1 MASRVGIGL
10 DIRDDQ
16 MRVVRLR
23 RTRRGLC
30 LERLASAPTPGGA
43 VRGGMLGEPRSLAD
57 SVRQML
63 RGNDIR
69 GARVVVGLSGRAAVS
84 RVIELPAVREDE
96 LRSVVAG
103 EMEHYRMIPAG
114 QSAFGYLRLG
124 QTDETQRQTRLL
136 LMAADRNVVDRYRE
150 MLRLA
155 GLHMLALEPSLVAS
169 CRAAYPSVKQ
179 GGVALI
185 AVGART
191 TELAI
196 FCNGELCYSRQMD
209 TGTLDILDGGA
220 SNTPGPQQI
229 AELDQDSPE
238 DDAELAPPASSTQAD
253 LGSLTYELGRSLDFY
268 HREMPRAA
276 RVERLVLC
284 GDVERLSGI
293 DAHLTDSLKLPVS
306 VCQPFEQMDCRAPD
320 VTPDHLARVGPSFAC
335 AVGLALQA
343 MGEAQ
348 DVSYLDLSDTGRE
361 SRLAKV
367 APKWLTGSLGV
378 SIILVIAALVTSLA
392 VGHVLGTRKRA
403 LAEAKVALDQVA
415 QEAQKQTRAARR
427 AQEAITLVE
436 LRGLPWSDILFQLS
450 EFIPPGVW
458 LTSLQAEGGNRLSL
472 DGMALSADSVADF
485 MEFLARAPL
494 FANPQRTRIQTAA
507 GRSRSLFRYQIKVT
521 VVQPATVAPRAPE
534 TTPEPVAGSAG
545 PGGA

>member
-16 MRVVRLR
+16 MRAVRLR
-23 RTRRGLC
+23 RTRRGLY
-30 LERLASAPTPGGA
+30 LERLGSAPTPSGA
-43 VRGGMLGEPRSLAD
+43 VRGGILGEPRLLAE

-63 RGNDIR
+63 RSNDI
-69 GARVVVGLSGRAAVS
+69 GGGRVVVGLSGRATVS
-84 RVIELPAVREDE
+84 RVIELPEVREQE
-96 LRSVVAG
+96 LRAVVAG

-114 QSAFGYLRLG
+114 QSTFGFVRLG
-124 QTDETQRQTRLL
+124 ETDEGQRRTRLL

-155 GLHMLALEPSLVAS
+155 GLQMLALEPSLVAS
-169 CRAAYPSVKQ
+169 CRAAYPSVNE

-191 TELAI
+191 TELAV
-196 FCNGELCYSRQMD
+196 FRNGALCYSRQID
-209 TGTLDILDGGA
+209 TGRLDILDVGA
-220 SNTPGPQQI
+220 SDTATSQQVS
-229 AELDQDSPE
+229 ELGQDSPE
-238 DDAELAPPASSTQAD
+238 HERDPAAAPSTQAD
-253 LGSLTYELGRSLDFY
+253 LGSLAYELGRSLDFY

-284 GDVERLSGI
+284 GDVEQLSGI
-293 DAHLTDSLKLPVS
+293 DGYLAESLKLPVS
-306 VCQPFEQMDCRAPD
+306 VCQPFEQMDHRASAFSPD
-320 VTPDHLARVGPSFAC
+320 GLTRIGPSFAC

-367 APKWLTGSLGV
+367 APRWLTGSLGV
-378 SIILVIAALVTSLA
+378 SIVLVVAALAASLA
-392 VGHVLGTRKRA
+392 VGQVLGARKQA
-403 LAEAKVALDQVA
+403 LAQAKAELQRVA
-415 QEAQKQTRAARR
+415 QIEQERARAARR
-427 AQEAITLVE
+427 AREAITLVE

-472 DGMALSADSVADF
+472 DGFALSADAVADF
-485 MEFLARAPL
+485 MELLARASL
-494 FANPQRTRIQTAA
+494 FANPQTTRIQKAV
-507 GRSRSLFRYQIKVT
+507 SRNRPVVRYQIKVA
-521 VVQPATVAPRAPE
+521 VVQPASPTSQ
-534 TTPEPVAGSAG
+534 PVGNSAES
-545 PGGA
+545 GATR

>member
-1 MASRVGIGL
+1 MASSVGIGL
-10 DIRDDQ
+10 DIRDDW

-43 VRGGMLGEPRSLAD
+43 VRGGMLGEPRLLAD

-63 RGNDIR
+63 RSNDIR

-84 RVIELPAVREDE
+84 RVIELPSVREDE
-96 LRSVVAG
+96 LRAVVAG

-114 QSAFGYLRLG
+114 QSAFSYLRLG
-124 QTDETQRQTRLL
+124 QTDDTQRQTRLL

-150 MLRLA
+150 TLRLA
-155 GLHMLALEPSLVAS
+155 GLQMLALEPSLVAS
-169 CRAAYPSVKQ
+169 CRAAYPSVKE

-191 TELAI
+191 TELAV
-196 FCNGELCYSRQMD
+196 FCEGVLCYSRQID

-220 SNTPGPQQI
+220 SSTPGPERI
-229 AELDQDSPE
+229 SELDQDPLE
-238 DDAELAPPASSTQAD
+238 RDAELVPVAPTQAD

-284 GDVERLSGI
+284 GDVERLPGI
-293 DAHLTDSLKLPVS
+293 DTSLADSLKLPVS
-306 VCQPFEQMDCRAPD
+306 VCQPFDRMEHRASAFA
-320 VTPDHLARVGPSFAC
+320 PDHLARVGPSFAC

-343 MGEAQ
+343 MGEAEE
-348 DVSYLDLSDTGRE
+348 VSYLDLSDTGRE
-361 SRLAKV
+361 SRMAKV
-367 APKWLTGSLGV
+367 APKWLTGALGV
-378 SIILVIAALVTSLA
+378 SIILVIAALVSSLA
-392 VGHVLGTRKRA
+392 VGQVLGARKQA
-403 LAEAKVALDQVA
+403 LAQARAELERMA
-415 QEAQKQTRAARR
+415 QIEQEHTRAARR

-450 EFIPPGVW
+450 EFIPRGVW
-458 LTSLQAEGGNRLSL
+458 LTSLQAEGGSRLSL

-485 MEFLARAPL
+485 MEFLANAPL

-507 GRSRSLFRYQIKVT
+507 GSSRSLFRYQIKVT
-521 VVQPATVAPRAPE
+521 VVQPATVTPP
-534 TTPEPVAGSAG
+534 TPEETPESVGDSTE
-545 PGGA
+545 PGGE